1 MTKRDYYEILEIS
14 KTSST
19 EEIKKAYRKMAIKY
33 HPDKNPGDKAAEER
47 FKEAAE
53 AYEILSDDNK
63 RARYDQFGH
72 AGVGGNGGF
81 GGGGF
86 GGGMSM
92 EDIFSQFGDIF
103 GGQFGGGFGGF
114 GGGGA
119 RQQVRGSN
127 LRVRIK
133 LNLEEMVNGTQKTI
147 KVKKMKAAEGATSK
161 TCPTCNGTGAQI
173 KVMNTVFGQMQ
184 SQTTC
189 GTCQGIGKVAD
200 HIPAGANAQGLIKD
214 DEEVTINI
222 PAGAREGIQLSVR
235 GKGNDAPFG
244 GVPGD
249 LLVVVEEEEDKTIK
263 REGDNLHQE
272 LYISFAEAAL
282 GAKKEV
288 PTVGGK
294 VKITIDEGTQ
304 SGKIL
309 RLAGK
314 GLPSLDSYGKGDM
327 FIHINVWTPTH
338 LTPEQKEFFEKQMN
352 SGEMNAEPSG
362 KEKTFFE
369 KVKDLFS

>member
-1 MTKRDYYEILEIS
+1 MSKRDYYEVLEIS
-14 KTSST
+14 KSASAD
-19 EEIKKAYRKMAIKY
+19 EIKKAYRKMAIKY
-33 HPDKNPGDKAAEER
+33 HPDKNPGDKDAEEK

-53 AYEILSDDNK
+53 AYEVLSDEQK

-72 AGVGGNGGF
+72 AGMGGNGGF

-86 GGGMSM
+86 GGGMNM

-103 GGQFGGGFGGF
+103 GGGFGGF
-114 GGGGA
+114 GGGGGGG
-119 RQQVRGSN
+119 RQQIKGSN
-127 LRVRIK
+127 LRIRIK

-147 KVKKMKAAEGATSK
+147 KVKKMKLAEGATSK
-161 TCPTCNGTGAQI
+161 TCPTCNGTGVQL
-173 KVMNTVFGQMQ
+173 KVMNTMFGQMQ
-184 SQTTC
+184 TQTTC

-200 HIPAGANAQGLIKD
+200 KIPAGANAQGLVKD
-214 DEEVTINI
+214 EEEVTINI
-222 PAGAREGIQLSVR
+222 PAGARDGIQLNVR

-244 GVPGD
+244 GIPGD
-249 LLVVVEEEEDKTIK
+249 LLVIIEEEVDKVIK

-282 GAKKEV
+282 GTKKEV

-294 VKITIDEGTQ
+294 VKITIDAGTQ

-314 GLPSLDSYGKGDM
+314 GLPSIDSYGKGDM
-327 FIHINVWTPTH
+327 FIHINVWTPQK
-338 LTPEQKEFFEKQMN
+338 LTKEQKDFFEQQMN
-352 SGEMNAEPSG
+352 SGEMVAEPSG
-362 KEKTFFE
+362 KEKTFFD
-369 KVKDLFS
+369 KVKDLFN